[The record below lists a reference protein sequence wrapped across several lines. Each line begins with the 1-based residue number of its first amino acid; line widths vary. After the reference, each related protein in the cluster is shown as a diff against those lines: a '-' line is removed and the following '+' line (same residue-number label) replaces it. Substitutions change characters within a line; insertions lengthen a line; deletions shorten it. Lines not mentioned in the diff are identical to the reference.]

1 MIKKLIFSV
10 LILFLLLLLVFEH
23 ASWISIGFCS
33 LLVLMLLLNEAVMH
47 FQEKKSFKPCAS
59 DLDNLET
66 EVLLS
71 KDLRSLFIKIAKFL
85 NDKFSPKFLCFVT
98 LASNGFSVQ
107 HYEEYESSN
116 QVLYKMLEERK
127 SEKNKTNLVVHKS
140 GGFSFPFFL
149 NNEINGYV
157 FVGEKVSEE
166 KYYNSELAFMKPIAR
181 IMGKAILLLETGRYK
196 KEKNQLQS
204 AFSKYVS
211 PDVVDQIIHH
221 PEVMHLG
228 GEKQFLSCIF
238 TDLQGFTA
246 MSDSMDPVKL
256 VRVLNM
262 YLNEMSEV
270 IIALGGTIDK
280 FEGDAIMAFFGAPIP
295 MEDHAIRCCKAALR
309 MKKMEVII
317 NNQLLAEKLISKP
330 LFTRIGINSGDMV
343 VGNVGS
349 LKRID
354 YTIIGGNVNIAA
366 RIENINKEYDTS
378 ILISDQTYEIVKDY
392 FETRLVDKVQ
402 LRGISRPV
410 TVYELIKEKLPQ
422 NQSDDSAEAFDEF
435 DKIQLLEELEVV
447 E

>member
-1 MIKKLIFSV
+1 MIKKLLFSV
-10 LILFLLLLLVFEH
+10 VVIFLIIILFNEQASFSSIGLGIFLLVVIFLDEY
-23 ASWISIGFCS
+23 ISRKK
-33 LLVLMLLLNEAVMH
+33 A
-47 FQEKKSFKPCAS
+47 KKSFRPNPS
-59 DLDNLET
+59 ELDELEN
-66 EVLLS
+66 ELLLS
-71 KDLRSLFIKIAKFL
+71 RDLKGFFIRMSRFL
-85 NDKFSPKFLCFVT
+85 NEKFSPKFLCYVT
-98 LASNGFSVQ
+98 LTGNGFSVQ
-107 HYEEYESSN
+107 HYEEQDQSN
-116 QVLYKMLEERK
+116 HILYKMLEERK
-127 SEKNKTNLVVHKS
+127 SNKNKTDLIVHKS
-140 GGFSFPFFL
+140 NGFSFPFFL
-149 NNEINGYV
+149 NNEVNGYV
-157 FVGEKVSEE
+157 FVGEKSSNER
-166 KYYNSELAFMKPIAR
+166 YYNSELEYMKPIAR
-181 IMGKAILLLETGRYK
+181 IMGKVVLLLETGRYK

-221 PEVMHLG
+221 PEIMHLG

-295 MEDHAIRCCKAALR
+295 IPDHAVKCCKAALR
-309 MKKMEVII
+309 MKKMEKII
-317 NNQLLAEKLISKP
+317 NNQLLAEKLIEKP
-330 LFTRIGINSGDMV
+330 LHTRIGINSGDMV

-378 ILISDQTYEIVKDY
+378 ILISDQTYELVKDY
-392 FETRLVDKVQ
+392 FETRRVDTVT

-422 NQSDDSAEAFDEF
+422 NQEDSVEVFDDFDNIEV
-435 DKIQLLEELEVV
+435 LEELEVID
-447 E
+447 